1 MGFTHNETEL
11 QTFVDSSQRLK
22 RACIDTGSQLT
33 LLISSLSNNYRRDA
47 AVTGMHRNDWN
58 THSFEHER
66 EKYNNKDKESPKNM
80 YYVRETEA
88 GER

>member
-1 MGFTHNETEL
+1 
-11 QTFVDSSQRLK
+11 
-22 RACIDTGSQLT
+22 
-33 LLISSLSNNYRRDA
+33 
-47 AVTGMHRNDWN
+47 MHRNDWN

-88 GER
+88 GERWNIPAQLYERCGSVLCLKEKQLSEIVKGRQGKSLID